1 MKMQKG
7 RFSTKGEVCLF
18 DGRRE
23 VSWCRVNVKY
33 TLEKDLSQKKEY
45 IYYQLIYFTIVQCL
59 VKRLLKRQTSAQIKK
74 ENSTFPPLSGIMSY
88 TTGINSYK
96 PLYPP
101 SFYRILFIQVPAAA

>member
-1 MKMQKG
+1 MQKG

-59 VKRLLKRQTSAQIKK
+59 VKRLLKRQTSVANKKYKIFIKYTK
-74 ENSTFPPLSGIMSY
+74 KRCSTPLIFPLESEG
-88 TTGINSYK
+88 GNF
-96 PLYPP
+96 LH
-101 SFYRILFIQVPAAA
+101 